1 MGGTGLG
8 HAGGSDLNY
17 LGIDIRWRRMSQEE
31 GTMRAGPS
39 GNVYACAR
47 PTIQPLILTRAD
59 QVID

>member
-1 MGGTGLG
+1 
-8 HAGGSDLNY
+8 
-17 LGIDIRWRRMSQEE
+17 MSQEE